1 MGLSCKGLPHFC
13 WQMKALVIFSF
24 VIALGAFGPQRAITS
39 NLDPLW
45 ILGMAG
51 IVAFLFHQ
59 ICQRLRLAPV
69 AGWLCAGVF
78 LGVGGLKILTPG
90 VSFPMSHAFAMV
102 AAWVGFDVGI
112 RMRWQ
117 PPARWSLLIAIGVN
131 GFLTGAMVAIALIFL
146 LQVPIW
152 VALVFGA
159 FASLWGPVFS
169 SANRAEDNE
178 ALFVSLIGT
187 GVGLTFLTVLMAIS
201 YSHGPFGNAALQFA
215 GKLCLSLACGALT
228 GKVVRTLR
236 FFSSRPSALSVSLA
250 GVAIIAAAVV
260 AQTGLFAVLFGLTAG
275 ASLSWSPQ
283 IARRSRAVFDTSRP
297 IAFMIFF
304 ALIGASIDPGSF
316 LNPPKGFVQIFVIQA
331 VALAVARMLLP
342 RLSRFLAIGDGH
354 QTWMWI
360 PRGVLLFEL
369 ATHLYGTASGLL
381 PEPWPLLLQQVVH
394 AEILLHGLVTAPI
407 ALALLPRR
415 RRENPEPT
423 GDLAPAIES
432 G

>member
-1 MGLSCKGLPHFC
+1 MGSSCKGLPHFRC
-13 WQMKALVIFSF
+13 QMKAVVIFSF

-59 ICQRLRLAPV
+59 ICQRLHLAPV

-90 VSFPMSHAFAMV
+90 ISFPMSHAFAMV

-117 PPARWSLLIAIGVN
+117 PSTRRSLLIAIGVN
-131 GFLTGAMVAIALIFL
+131 GLLTGAMVSIALVFL
-146 LQVPIW
+146 LEVPIW

-159 FASLWGPVFS
+159 FASLWGPIFA
-169 SANRAEDNE
+169 SANSAADEE
-178 ALFVSLIGT
+178 VLFVSLIGT
-187 GVGLTFLTVLMAIS
+187 GVGLAFLTFLMAIS

-215 GKLCLSLACGALT
+215 GKLCLSLACGALA
-228 GKVVRTLR
+228 GEVIRNLR
-236 FFSSRPSALSVSLA
+236 FFSSRPSALSVSLL
-250 GVAIIAAAVV
+250 GVAIVAAAVI
-260 AQTGLFAVLFGLTAG
+260 AQTGLFAVLFGLAAG
-275 ASLSWSPQ
+275 ASLSWSPE
-283 IARRSRAVFDTSRP
+283 ISRRSRAVFDTSRP

-304 ALIGASIDPGSF
+304 ALIGASIDPASF
-316 LNPPKGFVQIFVIQA
+316 INPPNGFVQIFVIQA
-331 VALAVARMLLP
+331 VALVVARILFP
-342 RLSRFLAIGDGH
+342 RLSRFLAIGDRH
-354 QTWMWI
+354 RAWMWI

-369 ATHLYGTASGLL
+369 VTQASGLL
-381 PEPWPLLLQQVVH
+381 PEPWPRLLRQVVH
-394 AEILLHGLVTAPI
+394 GEILLHGLVVAPI

-415 RRENPEPT
+415 RREDPQPT
-423 GDLAPAIES
+423 DHLAPAIES